1 MFNAR
6 QLLDQ
11 VMGALPAQ
19 GGADAL
25 RRTVQGATSS
35 GSGQLL
41 TGAVAGGLVG
51 LLAGNRR
58 ARRLVGKSAGTALT
72 LGGLAA
78 VAAIGYTAW
87 QRHRDGSGPAQPL
100 QLPPAD
106 SAFAPTHPGQETLAR
121 GLLVAMIQ
129 GAKADGHVDA
139 NEQARIFGQVE
150 ALALDS
156 AAKAFVMDE
165 LAAPLDVGRI
175 AAFATT
181 PESAAELYSAALM
194 AMDPDTDAERQFL
207 LRLQGALRL
216 DPGLAAQIEA
226 TVRSELQG

>member
-19 GGADAL
+19 GGAEGL
-25 RRTVQGATSS
+25 RRTVQGATSG

-41 TGAVAGGLVG
+41 TGALAGGLVG
-51 LLAGNRR
+51 LLAGNRG
-58 ARRLVGKSAGTALT
+58 ARRLAGKAAGTALT

-78 VAAIGYTAW
+78 VAAVGYTAW
-87 QRHRDGSGPAQPL
+87 QRHRGAGGTDLQPA
-100 QLPPAD
+100 PAG
-106 SAFAPTHPGQETLAR
+106 SAFAPDQPGNDTLAR

-129 GAKADGHVDA
+129 GAKADGHIDA
-139 NEQARIFGQVE
+139 NEHARIFGQLD

-156 AAKAFVMDE
+156 DAKAFVIDE
-165 LAAPLDVGRI
+165 LGAPLDVGRI
-175 AAFATT
+175 AAYATT
-181 PESAAELYSAALM
+181 PESATELYAAALM
-194 AMDPDTDAERQFL
+194 AMDPDTEAERQFL

-216 DPGLAAQIEA
+216 DAGLAGQVEA
-226 TVRSELQG
+226 TVRSGLPG

>member
-25 RRTVQGATSS
+25 RRTVQGATSG

-41 TGAVAGGLVG
+41 SGALAGGLVG
-51 LLAGNRR
+51 LLAGNRG

-87 QRHRDGSGPAQPL
+87 QRHRGAAGGSAL

-106 SAFAPTHPGQETLAR
+106 SAFAPTQPGQETLAR

-129 GAKADGHVDA
+129 GAKADGHIDA
-139 NEQARIFGQVE
+139 GEQARIFGQVE
-150 ALALDS
+150 SLGLDS

-165 LAAPLDVGRI
+165 LAAPLDVNRI
-175 AAFATT
+175 AAHSTS
-181 PESAAELYSAALM
+181 PEAAAELYAASLM

-216 DPGLAAQIEA
+216 EAGLAEQIEA
-226 TVRSELQG
+226 TVRSEFRG